1 MEILLSILKLLAGVG
16 LFLFAMYLL
25 EQSLKE
31 LSGRNFKLLLKKFTK
46 NKVGSVFGGIIVTG
60 ILQSS
65 SMVSLLVLAFVSAGV
80 FTVKNALAIILG
92 ANFGATF
99 GNWFVATIGFKFNLE
114 IVAYPAVCVA
124 GILIVLYNNQKTIKN
139 ISYLLF
145 GFGLLFI
152 ALSFM
157 KTAMDEQ
164 VKTFS
169 FNNYKDLEPI
179 TFLLIG
185 FVLTLVVQSSSVTMA
200 LALTAINAGAISVI
214 AGASIVL
221 GSETG
226 TTIKM
231 LLGAIGG
238 SALKKRIVFGNF
250 LFNVCLTIIA
260 FTFLKAILY
269 FITNILSINDPLI
282 ILVAFSSVVNFISII
297 IFLPFLDYFVS
308 LLQILFKDTTNSI
321 TAFISNINGSD
332 SDIALELFK
341 KETAYF
347 IYSCM
352 VFNLSL
358 FNADTKTFYQNAD
371 YKKINDKSKFFEK
384 FSDEKYEFLKKMQGE
399 LQILYVDLRFKLQG
413 ENNLLINRLISAV
426 RSAMY
431 SVKSMK
437 DIASNISNLQ
447 NSSKDIKFE
456 YFMEHKKEVQKLYDV
471 LNSYMYQQVN
481 GDFEALKNVFNDIES
496 NYTLSLNNFYT
507 KAQTVSLLDLDI
519 TTAINFNRELFTSN
533 KALLMAVKDFL
544 LDEKQAEQFNEIPI
558 YKS

>member
-1 MEILLSILKLLAGVG
+1 
-16 LFLFAMYLL
+16 
-25 EQSLKE
+25 
-31 LSGRNFKLLLKKFTK
+31 
-46 NKVGSVFGGIIVTG
+46 
-60 ILQSS
+60 
-65 SMVSLLVLAFVSAGV
+65 
-80 FTVKNALAIILG
+80 
-92 ANFGATF
+92 
-99 GNWFVATIGFKFNLE
+99 
-114 IVAYPAVCVA
+114 
-124 GILIVLYNNQKTIKN
+124 
-139 ISYLLF
+139 
-145 GFGLLFI
+145 
-152 ALSFM
+152 M

-169 FNNYKDLEPI
+169 FNNYKDLESI

-185 FVLTLVVQSSSVTMA
+185 FLLTLVVQSSSVTMA
-200 LALTAINAGAISVI
+200 LALTAINVGAINVI

-358 FNADTKTFYQNAD
+358 FNADTKAFYQNAD
-371 YKKINDKSKFFEK
+371 YKKINEKSKFFEK
-384 FSDEKYEFLKKMQGE
+384 FSDEKYEFLKKLQGE

-507 KAQTVSLLDLDI
+507 EAQTVSLLDLDI

-544 LDEKQAEQFNEIPI
+544 LDEKHAEQFNEIPI

>member
-1 MEILLSILKLLAGVG
+1 
-16 LFLFAMYLL
+16 
-25 EQSLKE
+25 
-31 LSGRNFKLLLKKFTK
+31 
-46 NKVGSVFGGIIVTG
+46 
-60 ILQSS
+60 
-65 SMVSLLVLAFVSAGV
+65 
-80 FTVKNALAIILG
+80 
-92 ANFGATF
+92 
-99 GNWFVATIGFKFNLE
+99 
-114 IVAYPAVCVA
+114 
-124 GILIVLYNNQKTIKN
+124 
-139 ISYLLF
+139 
-145 GFGLLFI
+145 
-152 ALSFM
+152 
-157 KTAMDEQ
+157 
-164 VKTFS
+164 
-169 FNNYKDLEPI
+169 
-179 TFLLIG
+179 
-185 FVLTLVVQSSSVTMA
+185 
-200 LALTAINAGAISVI
+200 
-214 AGASIVL
+214 
-221 GSETG
+221 
-226 TTIKM
+226 
-231 LLGAIGG
+231 
-238 SALKKRIVFGNF
+238 
-250 LFNVCLTIIA
+250 
-260 FTFLKAILY
+260 
-269 FITNILSINDPLI
+269 
-282 ILVAFSSVVNFISII
+282 
-297 IFLPFLDYFVS
+297 
-308 LLQILFKDTTNSI
+308 
-321 TAFISNINGSD
+321 
-332 SDIALELFK
+332 
-341 KETAYF
+341 
-347 IYSCM
+347 

-371 YKKINDKSKFFEK
+371 YKKINEKSKFFEK
-384 FSDEKYEFLKKMQGE
+384 FSDEKYEFLKKLQGE

>member
-46 NKVGSVFGGIIVTG
+46 TKIGSVFGGILITG
-60 ILQSS
+60 VLQSS

-99 GNWFVATIGFKFNLE
+99 GNWFVATLGFKFNLE

-124 GILIVLYNNQKTIKN
+124 GILLVLYSKQKIIKN
-139 ISYLLF
+139 SSYLLF

-169 FNNYKDLEPI
+169 FNNYKDLDSI
-179 TFLLIG
+179 TFLLMG

-200 LALTAINAGAISVI
+200 LALTAINAGAISLI
-214 AGASIVL
+214 AGVSIVL

-231 LLGAIGG
+231 LLGAVGG

-250 LFNVCLTIIA
+250 IFNLCLTILA
-260 FTFLKAILY
+260 FIFLKAILY
-269 FITNILSINDPLI
+269 FITNILSIYDPLI

-308 LLQILFKDTTNSI
+308 VLQILFKDTNNSI
-321 TAFISNINGSD
+321 AAFSSNINGSD
-332 SDIALELFK
+332 PEIALELFK
-341 KETAYF
+341 RETAYF

-358 FNADTKTFYQNAD
+358 FNLDTKVFYQNST
-371 YKKINDKSKFFEK
+371 YKNINKKSKFFEK
-384 FSDEKYEFLKKMQGE
+384 FTDDKYEFLKKLQGE

-426 RSAMY
+426 RGAMY

-437 DIASNISNLQ
+437 DVATNISNLQ

-471 LNSYMYQQVN
+471 LNSYMNKPVN
-481 GDFEALKNVFNDIES
+481 GNFEALKNVFNDIES

-507 KAQTVSLLDLDI
+507 KAQKVSLLDLDI
-519 TTAINFNRELFTSN
+519 TTAINFNRELFASN
-533 KALLMAVKDFL
+533 KALLMSVKDFL